1 MILNVV
7 NADENKKLG
16 LRWGWPDQ
24 ICVRRGWRK
33 RGLATALILESLNM
47 LKDRGFEQA
56 VLHVDTQNANGALG
70 LYESNGFKIEEQ
82 TNDYRKVMEL
92 E

>member
-1 MILNVV
+1 MNV
-7 NADENKKLG
+7 G
-16 LRWGWPDQ
+16 
-24 ICVRRGWRK
+24 
-33 RGLATALILESLNM
+33 ESIRYM
-47 LKDRGFEQA
+47 MKDRGFEQA